1 MNTPRD
7 LAALRQMT
15 AELSEY
21 LLSEVVLWPLGGSAD
36 YPKLSL
42 GSYWLTRRRL
52 SVSAEPALPALIAE
66 GEAVLARWAATAERK
81 AAAELPMRVNLWTAY
96 LGERRGR
103 YATEVTQRVIISV
116 LWERYPALAE
126 TPAARQVVEVEAALR
141 AQPAGAFVWEA
152 ALAPAFPE
160 PEFWMLRRSR

>member
-52 SVSAEPALPALIAE
+52 SVSAEPALPALIAGLIINFTMNMTAFATPALLGGARARVASFLAYE
-66 GEAVLARWAATAERK
+66 VNLVELNWPLGSAMAVGLLAVSLLLIWLSQR
-81 AAAELPMRVNLWTAY
+81 AAAAGN
-96 LGERRGR
+96 RG
-103 YATEVTQRVIISV
+103 VM
-116 LWERYPALAE
+116 AE
-126 TPAARQVVEVEAALR
+126 GGAR
-141 AQPAGAFVWEA
+141 
-152 ALAPAFPE
+152 
-160 PEFWMLRRSR
+160 